1 MSGKRRLKKVEKQ
14 LAGLIKSVSRLER
27 GKRKPSH
34 RSAEIPASRASS
46 AKAADTFK
54 TGTARPAAGRH
65 STKAGGATRKR
76 VPRTPKAT
84 SKRARRSGGDVLST
98 LPS

>member
-14 LAGLIKSVSRLER
+14 LAGLKKSVSRLER

-34 RSAEIPASRASS
+34 RRADIPASRANS
-46 AKAADTFK
+46 AKDADTVK
-54 TGTARPAAGRH
+54 TASARRAAGH
-65 STKAGGATRKR
+65 PSTAAGGATTRR
-76 VPRTPKAT
+76 PRTPKAT
-84 SKRARRSGGDVLST
+84 SKRARRSGGAALST